1 MQHTGT
7 RFPRRALL
15 GAVLAAP
22 ALPALAQGE
31 WPTRPIRII
40 VAQPAGGNL
49 DILVRGVADGLR
61 QEFGQNVV
69 VENRAG
75 GQGVIGLEACAN
87 SAPDGTTFC
96 AVNIENMSTVPHV
109 LPELFARYS
118 SLRPVTEIATGQAV
132 LVGSLEVPAG
142 ATLREFITWARG
154 RPGLNYGS
162 SGVGSAQQLVWEW
175 LKAREGLQMEHVPF
189 RGISDAFR
197 ELVGGRLHASY
208 GGLALAMPFIRE
220 GRIRPLAILGSERVA
235 ELPGTPSMVEL
246 GYDYPYAGPWWG
258 FAAPGGVPDA
268 IVERLAAATRRVVRD
283 EEFHRRMLAPHFFS
297 GVGSTPQEFAAQI
310 TRQREAS
317 VELLRLSGLL
327 PAR

>member
-1 MQHTGT
+1 MQEPTPGLS
-7 RFPRRALL
+7 RRALL
-15 GAVLAAP
+15 SAALATP

-31 WPTRPIRII
+31 WPTRPVRII

-49 DILVRGVADGLR
+49 DILVRAVADGLR
-61 QEFGQNVV
+61 QVLGQKFIVD
-69 VENRAG
+69 NRAG

-87 SAPDGTTFC
+87 AAPDGTTFC
-96 AVNIENMSTVPHV
+96 AVNIENMSTAPHV
-109 LPELFARYS
+109 LPELYARYA

-142 ATLREFITWARG
+142 ATLRDFVAWARG

-175 LKAREGLQMEHVPF
+175 IKAREGLQMEHVPF

-197 ELVGGRLHASY
+197 ELVAGRLHASY
-208 GGLALAMPFIRE
+208 GGLALAMPLIRE
-220 GRIRPLAILGSERVA
+220 GRIRALAILGSERVA
-235 ELPGTPSMVEL
+235 DLPDTPSMAEL

-258 FAAPGGVPDA
+258 FAAPGGVRDD
-268 IVERLAAATRRVVRD
+268 IVARLAAATRRVVRD
-283 EEFHRRMLAPHFFS
+283 EEFHRRALAPHYFS
-297 GVGSTPQEFAAQI
+297 GVGSTPQEFAALI
-310 TRQREAS
+310 ARQREES

>member
-1 MQHTGT
+1 MREQGVKLS
-7 RFPRRALL
+7 RRALL
-15 GAVLAAP
+15 GAALAAP
-22 ALPALAQGE
+22 ALPVLAQGD

-49 DILVRGVADGLR
+49 DILVRGVAEGLR
-61 QEFGQNVV
+61 QELGQSVI

-87 SAPDGTTFC
+87 AAPDGATFC
-96 AVNIENMSTVPHV
+96 AVNIENLATAPHV
-109 LPELFARYS
+109 VPELYARYA
-118 SLRPVTEIATGQAV
+118 SLRPVTEIATGRAV

-142 ATLREFITWARG
+142 ATLREFIAWARG

-162 SGVGSAQQLVWEW
+162 SGTGSAQQLIWEW
-175 LKAREGLQMEHVPF
+175 LKAREGLEMEHVAF

-208 GGLALAMPFIRE
+208 GGLALAMPLIRE
-220 GRIRPLAILGSERVA
+220 GRIRPLAVLGAERVA
-235 ELPGTPSMVEL
+235 ELPDTPSMVEL
-246 GYDYPYAGPWWG
+246 GYDYPYDGPWWG

-268 IVERLAAATRRVVRD
+268 IVERLAAATRRIVRN
-283 EEFHRRMLAPHFFS
+283 EEFHSRMLAPHFFT
-297 GVGSTPQEFAAQI
+297 GVGSTPQEFSAHI

-327 PAR
+327 PPR

>member
-1 MQHTGT
+1 M
-7 RFPRRALL
+7 LL
-15 GAVLAAP
+15 GAALAAP

-31 WPTRPIRII
+31 WPTRPVRII

-49 DILVRGVADGLR
+49 DILVRAVAEGLR
-61 QEFGQNVV
+61 QVLGQNFI

-87 SAPDGTTFC
+87 AAPDGTTVC
-96 AVNIENMSTVPHV
+96 AVNIENMSTAPHV
-109 LPELFARYS
+109 LPELYARYA
-118 SLRPVTEIATGQAV
+118 SLRPVTEIATAQAV

-142 ATLREFITWARG
+142 ATLREFVAWARG

-162 SGVGSAQQLVWEW
+162 SGVGSAQQLIWEW
-175 LKAREGLQMEHVPF
+175 IKAREGLQMEHVPF

-208 GGLALAMPFIRE
+208 GALALAMPLIRE
-220 GRIRPLAILGSERVA
+220 GRIRALAVLGSERVA
-235 ELPGTPSMVEL
+235 ELPDTPSMVEL
-246 GYDYPYAGPWWG
+246 GYNYPYAGPWWG
-258 FAAPGGVPDA
+258 FAAPGGVRDD

-283 EEFHRRMLAPHFFS
+283 EEFRRRALAPHYFS
-297 GVGSTPQEFAAQI
+297 GVGSTPQEFGALIA
-310 TRQREAS
+310 RQREES

>member
-1 MQHTGT
+1 MQEQGVKLS
-7 RFPRRALL
+7 RRALV
-15 GAVLAAP
+15 GAALAVS
-22 ALPALAQGE
+22 ALPAPAQGD
-31 WPTRPIRII
+31 WPNRPIRII

-49 DILVRGVADGLR
+49 DILVRGVAEGLR
-61 QEFGQNVV
+61 QELGQSVI

-87 SAPDGTTFC
+87 AAPDGTTFC
-96 AVNIENMSTVPHV
+96 AVNIENLSTAPHV
-109 LPELFARYS
+109 LPELYACYASR
-118 SLRPVTEIATGQAV
+118 RPVTEIATGQAV

-142 ATLREFITWARG
+142 ATLREFVAWARG

-175 LKAREGLQMEHVPF
+175 IQAREGLQMEHMPF

-197 ELVGGRLHASY
+197 ELVGGRLQASC
-208 GGLALAMPFIRE
+208 GGLALAMPRIRE
-220 GRIRPLAILGSERVA
+220 GRIRGLAVLGAERVPD
-235 ELPGTPSMVEL
+235 LPATPSMVEL

-268 IVERLAAATRRVVRD
+268 IVERLAAATRRIVRD
-283 EEFHRRMLAPHFFS
+283 QEVHRRMLAPHFFS

-310 TRQREAS
+310 ARQREAS
-317 VELLRLSGLL
+317 IELLRLPGLL